1 MYAIRERVTYQW
13 QVEDLHLGD
22 AVRKV
27 TKQQRGMLKIAAHI
41 SANSCYNHPL
51 YMKVLPFFSFPDS
64 PQIYSVTIHPAILN
78 HTPHHHII
86 LPLLR
91 LCTTHLLPTS

>member
-27 TKQQRGMLKIAAHI
+27 TRQQRVLLKIAAHTP
-41 SANSCYNHPL
+41 ANSCYNHSL
-51 YMKVLPFFSFPDS
+51 YMKVLPFFSFPDA
-64 PQIYSVTIHPAILN
+64 PQIYSVIIHPAILN
-78 HTPHHHII
+78 YTPHHHII
-86 LPLLR
+86 FPLLR